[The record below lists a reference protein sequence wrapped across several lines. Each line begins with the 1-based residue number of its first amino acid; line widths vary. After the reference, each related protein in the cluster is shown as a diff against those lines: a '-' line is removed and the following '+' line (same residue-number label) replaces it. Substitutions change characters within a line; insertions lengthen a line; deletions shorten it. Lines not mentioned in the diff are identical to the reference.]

1 MPKIQ
6 ILSKAVAE
14 LIAAGE
20 VVERPASVV
29 KELAENAM
37 DAGAKNITI
46 EIQNGGARMLR
57 LTDDGCGIA
66 REDVQNAF
74 LSHATSKVFS
84 AEDLNEIRSLGFRG
98 EALPSVAAVSRVEI
112 LTRSREEEVGTRFEI
127 AGGEASETDDAG
139 CPVGT
144 TIVVRDLFFNTP
156 ARMKFLKKDVSEA
169 NAVAAVVDRL
179 ALSNPHISF
188 RLIRE
193 GKQTLFTP
201 GFGDLLETARAVFGK
216 EFAQGLMPVS
226 YEMDGVKVE
235 GFTSRPAAARPN
247 RNMQFFFVN
256 GRLIKTATGSAALSE
271 GYKNAIMAGKF
282 PSCILSLT
290 LHPSQVDVNVHPA
303 KIEVRFAQER
313 SVFSAIYFAVKS
325 ALSEGDSPAQFR
337 AKPPAANVV
346 PAADTAS
353 AAMAKQM
360 YFPEKKPDF
369 WKNVSVTEFLGE
381 PKTAEPP
388 VPAPVPSEP
397 LRFCS
402 SEPELPAGAEPSPL
416 PPPKTEV
423 PTEADFPAEA
433 EPIAEAEPAA
443 EVPIVQEE
451 PPAPEP
457 LLLGEAFRSYLI
469 VQQGEELVFIDKH
482 AAHERML
489 YEQLKESAGERS
501 AQQLLQPVIVS
512 LSKEEYAAL
521 LEHTQLL
528 EQAGFA
534 VADFG
539 PGSIAVYSCPM
550 ELAAHELPQV
560 MAELAE
566 QLLRGSR
573 ELQPE
578 KLDWI
583 YHSVACRAAVKAG
596 DFTPRCEQE
605 HFAKKLLALPDI
617 RYCPHGRPVLFRI
630 TRRELEKSFGRIQ

>member
-98 EALPSVAAVSRVEI
+98 EALPSIAAVSRVEI
-112 LTRSREEEVGTRFEI
+112 LTRGREEEIGTRYEI
-127 AGGEASETDDAG
+127 AGGEAGETDDAG

-169 NAVAAVVDRL
+169 NAVAAVADRL
-179 ALSNPHISF
+179 ALSNPDISF

-201 GFGDLLETARAVFGK
+201 GSGDLLETARAVFGK

-226 YEMDGVKVE
+226 YEMDGIKVK
-235 GFTSRPAAARPN
+235 GFTSKPAAARPN

-256 GRLIKTATGSAALSE
+256 GRLIKTGTGSAALSE
-271 GYKNAIMAGKF
+271 GYKNAIMVGKF

-313 SVFSAIYFAVKS
+313 SVFSAVYFAVKS
-325 ALSEGDSPAQFR
+325 ALSEGDTPAQFR
-337 AKPPAANVV
+337 AKPPAEQ
-346 PAADTAS
+346 PTAAP
-353 AAMAKQM
+353 AKQM

-369 WKNVSVTEFLGE
+369 WKNISVTEFLGE
-381 PKTAEPP
+381 PKAAESP
-388 VPAPVPSEP
+388 VLPSLPSEP
-397 LRFCS
+397 LLFS
-402 SEPELPAGAEPSPL
+402 SPEPELPAGAEPSPL
-416 PPPKTEV
+416 PPPQAEV
-423 PTEADFPAEA
+423 PTA
-433 EPIAEAEPAA
+433 AEPAA
-443 EVPIVQEE
+443 EVPVAQEE
-451 PPAPEP
+451 PPAQEL

-489 YEQLKESAGERS
+489 YEQLKASAGERS

-521 LEHTQLL
+521 LEHTSLL
-528 EQAGFA
+528 EQAGFS

-539 PGSIAVYSCPM
+539 PGTVAVHSCPM
-550 ELAAHELPQV
+550 ELSAHELPQV

-573 ELQPE
+573 ELLPE

-596 DFTPRCEQE
+596 DFTSRYEQE
-605 HFAKKLLALPDI
+605 HFARKLLALPDI

-630 TRRELEKSFGRIQ
+630 SRRELEKSFGRIQ